1 MAQLNFTLD
10 DGILKDLML
19 GDGEK
24 GYSDALRQLLE
35 RVFNAVLNAEAE
47 SQIGAGLYERSEER
61 QTYRNGY
68 RTRGLTTR
76 IGSLVL
82 HIPKLRDGT
91 FSTQL
96 FRRYE
101 RSEQALLL
109 SMMEM
114 VIQGVS
120 TRKVSAIT
128 QELCGVSFSKST
140 VSALCSELDPLI
152 EAFQHRPLERYYPFL
167 MVDAIYMRAREAGAI
182 RSKAILIA
190 VGVNEEGHREIIGF
204 MVGDGE
210 SYDAWS
216 DFFGSLKVRGL
227 SGVDLVTSDDHK
239 GLVKAALEQ
248 FIGSTWQR
256 CQTHFSRNML
266 DRVPKKKRSEVKVLL
281 TDMYNSPDL
290 ETAKSRKEALMRDL
304 ERIAPKAAETL
315 DLGFDDVTAVF
326 SIPERYRKR
335 QRTTNS
341 VERLNEELRRRER
354 VIRIFPNEESMTRL
368 MGALLLEHHEQWA
381 VGKKYHD
388 MADYHDW
395 KREREAEKLL
405 GMKRKETNVRP
416 A

>member
-1 MAQLNFTLD
+1 
-10 DGILKDLML
+10 
-19 GDGEK
+19 
-24 GYSDALRQLLE
+24 
-35 RVFNAVLNAEAE
+35 
-47 SQIGAGLYERSEER
+47 
-61 QTYRNGY
+61 
-68 RTRGLTTR
+68 
-76 IGSLVL
+76 
-82 HIPKLRDGT
+82 
-91 FSTQL
+91 
-96 FRRYE
+96 
-101 RSEQALLL
+101 
-109 SMMEM
+109 
-114 VIQGVS
+114 
-120 TRKVSAIT
+120 
-128 QELCGVSFSKST
+128 
-140 VSALCSELDPLI
+140 
-152 EAFQHRPLERYYPFL
+152 
-167 MVDAIYMRAREAGAI
+167 MRAREAGAI

-210 SYDAWS
+210 SYDAWR
-216 DFFGSLKVRGL
+216 DFFGSLKMRGL
-227 SGVDLVTSDDHK
+227 SRVDLTTSDDHK

-248 FIGSTWQR
+248 FVGSTWQR

-281 TDMYNSPDL
+281 TDLYNSPDL

-304 ERIAPKAAETL
+304 ELIAPKAAETL

-354 VIRIFPNEESMTRL
+354 VIRIFPNEDSMTRL
-368 MGALLLEHHEQWA
+368 MGALLLEQHEQWA

-395 KREREAEKLL
+395 KREREAQKLL
-405 GMKRKETNVRP
+405 GKKRIRTNVRP

>member
-210 SYDAWS
+210 SYDAWR
-216 DFFGSLKVRGL
+216 DFFGSLKMRGL
-227 SGVDLVTSDDHK
+227 SRVDLTTSDDHK

-248 FIGSTWQR
+248 FVGSTWQR

-281 TDMYNSPDL
+281 TDLYNSPDL

-304 ERIAPKAAETL
+304 ELIAPKAAETL

-354 VIRIFPNEESMTRL
+354 VIRIFPNEDSMTRL

-405 GMKRKETNVRP
+405 EMKHKGTNVRP

>member
-109 SMMEM
+109 SLMEM

-140 VSALCSELDPLI
+140 VSALCSELDPLV
-152 EAFQHRPLERYYPFL
+152 EAFQHRPLERHYPFL

-210 SYDAWS
+210 SYDAWR
-216 DFFGSLKVRGL
+216 DFFGSLKMRGL
-227 SGVDLVTSDDHK
+227 SRVDLTTSDDHK

-248 FIGSTWQR
+248 FVGSTWQR

-281 TDMYNSPDL
+281 TDLYNSPDL

-304 ERIAPKAAETL
+304 ELIAPKAAETL

-354 VIRIFPNEESMTRL
+354 VIRIFPNEDSMTRL
-368 MGALLLEHHEQWA
+368 MGALLLEQHEQWA

-395 KREREAEKLL
+395 KREREAQKLL
-405 GMKRKETNVRP
+405 GMKRIRTNVRP

>member
-1 MAQLNFTLD
+1 MAQLNITLD
-10 DGILKDLML
+10 DGFLKALML
-19 GDGEK
+19 GDREK
-24 GYSDALRQLLE
+24 GYDDAMRHLLE
-35 RVFNAVLNAEAE
+35 QVFNAVLSAEATE
-47 SQIGAGLYERSEER
+47 QVGAGLYERNEER
-61 QTYRNGY
+61 LTYRNGY
-68 RTRGLTTR
+68 RTRGLATR
-76 IGSLVL
+76 VGSLVL

-91 FSTQL
+91 FSTAL

-109 SMMEM
+109 SLMEM

-304 ERIAPKAAETL
+304 EIIAPKAAETL

-354 VIRIFPNEESMTRL
+354 VIRIFPNEDSMTRL
-368 MGALLLEHHEQWA
+368 MGALLLEQHEQWA

-405 GMKRKETNVRP
+405 GMKRKGTNVRP

>member
-101 RSEQALLL
+101 PSEQALLL
-109 SMMEM
+109 SLMEM

-140 VSALCSELDPLI
+140 VSALCSELDPLV
-152 EAFQHRPLERYYPFL
+152 EAFQHRPLERHYPFL

-248 FIGSTWQR
+248 FVGSTWQR

-304 ERIAPKAAETL
+304 EIIAPKAAETL

-354 VIRIFPNEESMTRL
+354 VIRIFPNEDSMTRL
-368 MGALLLEHHEQWA
+368 MGALLLEQHEQWA

-395 KREREAEKLL
+395 KREREAQKLL
-405 GMKRKETNVRP
+405 GMKRIRTNVRP

>member
-1 MAQLNFTLD
+1 
-10 DGILKDLML
+10 
-19 GDGEK
+19 
-24 GYSDALRQLLE
+24 
-35 RVFNAVLNAEAE
+35 
-47 SQIGAGLYERSEER
+47 
-61 QTYRNGY
+61 
-68 RTRGLTTR
+68 
-76 IGSLVL
+76 
-82 HIPKLRDGT
+82 
-91 FSTQL
+91 
-96 FRRYE
+96 
-101 RSEQALLL
+101 
-109 SMMEM
+109 
-114 VIQGVS
+114 
-120 TRKVSAIT
+120 VSAIT

-167 MVDAIYMRAREAGAI
+167 MVDAIYMRARERGAI

-354 VIRIFPNEESMTRL
+354 VIRIFPNEDSMTRL
-368 MGALLLEHHEQWA
+368 MGALLLEQHEQWT

-395 KREREAEKLL
+395 KRERETEKLL
-405 GMKRKETNVRP
+405 GMKRKGTNVRP

>member
-47 SQIGAGLYERSEER
+47 NQIGAGLYERSEER

-167 MVDAIYMRAREAGAI
+167 MVDAIYMRARERGAI

-354 VIRIFPNEESMTRL
+354 VIRIFPNEDSMTRL
-368 MGALLLEHHEQWA
+368 MGALLLEQHEQWT

-395 KREREAEKLL
+395 KRERETEKLL
-405 GMKRKETNVRP
+405 GMKRKGTNVRP

>member
-109 SMMEM
+109 SLMEM

-140 VSALCSELDPLI
+140 VSALCSELDPLV
-152 EAFQHRPLERYYPFL
+152 EAFQHRPLERHYPFL

-210 SYDAWS
+210 SYDAWR

-227 SGVDLVTSDDHK
+227 SDVDLITSDDHK

-248 FIGSTWQR
+248 FVGSTWQR

-304 ERIAPKAAETL
+304 EIIAPKAAETL

-354 VIRIFPNEESMTRL
+354 VIRIFPNEDSMTRL

-405 GMKRKETNVRP
+405 EMKHKGTNVRP

>member
-109 SMMEM
+109 SLMEM

-210 SYDAWS
+210 SYDAWR
-216 DFFGSLKVRGL
+216 DFFGSLKMRGL
-227 SGVDLVTSDDHK
+227 SRVDLTTSDDHK

-248 FIGSTWQR
+248 FVGSTWQR

-281 TDMYNSPDL
+281 TDLYNSPDL

-304 ERIAPKAAETL
+304 ELIAPKAAETL

-354 VIRIFPNEESMTRL
+354 VIRIFPNEDSMTRL

-405 GMKRKETNVRP
+405 GMKRIRTNVRP

>member
-109 SMMEM
+109 SLMEM

-140 VSALCSELDPLI
+140 VSALCSELDPLV
-152 EAFQHRPLERYYPFL
+152 EAFQHRPLERHYPFL

-204 MVGDGE
+204 RVSDRE
-210 SYDAWS
+210 SYDAWH
-216 DFFGSLKVRGL
+216 DFFGSLKMRGL
-227 SGVDLVTSDDHK
+227 SDVDLITSDDHK

-248 FIGSTWQR
+248 FVGSTWQR

-304 ERIAPKAAETL
+304 EIIAPKAAETL

-354 VIRIFPNEESMTRL
+354 VIRIFPNEDSMTRL
-368 MGALLLEHHEQWA
+368 MGALLLEQHEQWA

-395 KREREAEKLL
+395 KREREAQKLL
-405 GMKRKETNVRP
+405 GMKRIRTNVRP

>member
-1 MAQLNFTLD
+1 M
-10 DGILKDLML
+10 
-19 GDGEK
+19 
-24 GYSDALRQLLE
+24 
-35 RVFNAVLNAEAE
+35 
-47 SQIGAGLYERSEER
+47 
-61 QTYRNGY
+61 
-68 RTRGLTTR
+68 
-76 IGSLVL
+76 L

-101 RSEQALLL
+101 PSEQALLL
-109 SMMEM
+109 SLMEM

-140 VSALCSELDPLI
+140 VSALCSELDPLV
-152 EAFQHRPLERYYPFL
+152 EAFQHRPLERHYPFL

-204 MVGDGE
+204 TVGDGE
-210 SYDAWS
+210 SYDAWR
-216 DFFGSLKVRGL
+216 DFFGSLKMRGL
-227 SGVDLVTSDDHK
+227 SRVDLTTSDDHK

-304 ERIAPKAAETL
+304 EIIAPKAAETL

-405 GMKRKETNVRP
+405 GMKRIRTNVRP

>member
-1 MAQLNFTLD
+1 
-10 DGILKDLML
+10 
-19 GDGEK
+19 
-24 GYSDALRQLLE
+24 
-35 RVFNAVLNAEAE
+35 
-47 SQIGAGLYERSEER
+47 
-61 QTYRNGY
+61 
-68 RTRGLTTR
+68 
-76 IGSLVL
+76 
-82 HIPKLRDGT
+82 
-91 FSTQL
+91 
-96 FRRYE
+96 
-101 RSEQALLL
+101 
-109 SMMEM
+109 
-114 VIQGVS
+114 
-120 TRKVSAIT
+120 
-128 QELCGVSFSKST
+128 

-248 FIGSTWQR
+248 FVDSTWQR

-354 VIRIFPNEESMTRL
+354 VIRIFPNEDSMTRL

-405 GMKRKETNVRP
+405 GMKRKGTNVRP

>member
-76 IGSLVL
+76 VGSLVL

-152 EAFQHRPLERYYPFL
+152 EAFQHRPLEQYYPFL
-167 MVDAIYMRAREAGAI
+167 MVDAIYMRARERGAI

-354 VIRIFPNEESMTRL
+354 VIRIFPNEDSMTRL
-368 MGALLLEHHEQWA
+368 MGALLLEQHEQWT

-395 KREREAEKLL
+395 KRERETEKLL
-405 GMKRKETNVRP
+405 GMKRKGTNVRP